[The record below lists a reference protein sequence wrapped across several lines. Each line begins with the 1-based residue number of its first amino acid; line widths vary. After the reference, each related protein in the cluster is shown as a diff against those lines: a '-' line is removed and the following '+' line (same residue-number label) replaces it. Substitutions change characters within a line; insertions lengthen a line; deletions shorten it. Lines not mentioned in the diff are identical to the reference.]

1 MRSLVLSIAAMLL
14 LLAGARA
21 HESRPAYLELRQMEE
36 SAYDLFWKKPA
47 GGIADTIEITLAF
60 PPDCRETS
68 ARISGRDEAAR
79 FERWTMQ
86 CEKPLAGRSVTIEGL
101 QSTQMNVLVRLE
113 ASDGSAESLVLS
125 PAERTATFAEITSSL
140 SVVQAYFVLGVEH
153 IWFGI
158 DHLLFVLTLLL
169 LADGWRRLLA
179 LITAFTVAHSITL
192 SLASLSLAT
201 VPGAPVEAL
210 IALSIVLAAAE
221 GIKPAEERT
230 SLMARA
236 PWVVAFAF
244 GLLHGFG
251 FAGALSEI
259 GLPQSDVLLSLL
271 FFNVGVEAGQIA
283 FVACV
288 IGATVLLGRLAGRGF
303 ARTVGRVVTYGA
315 GSIAAFW
322 FFERAAAVLV

>member
-1 MRSLVLSIAAMLL
+1 VKALVLALAAILL
-14 LLAGARA
+14 LDVGARA
-21 HESRPAYLELRQMEE
+21 HESRPAYLELRQTEE
-36 SAYDLFWKKPA
+36 SAYDVFWKTPA
-47 GGIADTIEITLAF
+47 GGIADTIELTLAF
-60 PPDCRETS
+60 PQDCRDTS
-68 ARISGRDEAAR
+68 ARVSGRDGAAR
-79 FERWTMQ
+79 FERRSIG
-86 CEKPLAGRSVTIEGL
+86 CETPLAGRSVTVEGL
-101 QSTQMNVLVRLE
+101 QSTQMNVLVRLQ
-113 ASDGSAESLVLS
+113 ASDGIAQSLVLS
-125 PAERTATFAEITSSL
+125 PAERTAVFTETASSL
-140 SVVQAYFVLGVEH
+140 SVVQAYFVLGAEH

-192 SLASLSLAT
+192 SLASLGLAT

-251 FAGALSEI
+251 FAGALAEI

-271 FFNVGVEAGQIA
+271 FFNIGVEAGQIA

-288 IGATVLLGRLAGRGF
+288 VCATTILSRLAGQGF
-303 ARTVGRVVTYGA
+303 AQIVGRAVTYVA

-322 FFERAAAVLV
+322 FFERTAAVLV